1 MFNVG
6 ETVSDDKSTNWRRI
20 KRRLKSKERI
30 YYIFYIHLGN
40 KLRYSF
46 ITLTFIANT

>member
-1 MFNVG
+1 MKYG
-6 ETVSDDKSTNWRRI
+6 RRGS
-20 KRRLKSKERI
+20 SKDRNILINTICSNI
-30 YYIFYIHLGN
+30 YIHMTHLGN